1 MAEKMICGGWEIEK
15 MEACTLPKEVNKAFS
30 EALGDLLGATY
41 TPALYAAHQLVA
53 GMNYM
58 IICKQTLMT
67 AYQDEHV
74 VQVVIHQPL
83 EGKAQIME
91 IKTIL

>member
-1 MAEKMICGGWEIEK
+1 MAEKMIPGGWEIEDMK
-15 MEACTLPKEVNKAFS
+15 ICALPEKVASAFT
-30 EALGDLLGATY
+30 EALGGLLGATY
-41 TPALYAAHQLVA
+41 TPALYAAHQVVS

-67 AYQDEHV
+67 LNQDEHV
-74 VQVVIHQPL
+74 VQMTIHQPL
-83 EGKAQIME
+83 EGKSIIME